1 MKGKK
6 PRKKTPTRE
15 TFVMKSG
22 SGGLM
27 TIRSGDWKF
36 IEGKGSGGFSGRVR
50 GGDPLAAGGSKKRA
64 ATNDDEPPA
73 QLYMMSEDI
82 GETTNLYTR
91 NPEVVSQLREQLAEI
106 VNSDRSR

>member
-1 MKGKK
+1 MDTVALADM
-6 PRKKTPTRE
+6 R
-15 TFVMKSG
+15 
-22 SGGLM
+22 
-27 TIRSGDWKF
+27 KF